1 MYIKTKLF
9 VQCNQIMDP
18 LKKPDEGCKLK
29 LMSQYKMQSLQDI
42 AARAVIRECENPLQ
56 REKLQ
61 LPHPIR
67 IYINQVQEDSIDS
80 VDDRFIKVLEC
91 DGERRIDRREWLKEG
106 NEFKLSGWGLCTRFT
121 QLQSVIRF
129 LANGDDDD
137 FKTVEL
143 PDVYAIEELPDS
155 RNFYFKILE

>member
-1 MYIKTKLF
+1 
-9 VQCNQIMDP
+9 MDP

-155 RNFYFKILE
+155 RNFYFKILK